1 MVIWEKAVNLGTN
14 IQSMLF
20 PARTTG
26 YLFLIVLS
34 LWAHT
39 TLAQKLQ
46 WSADGN
52 SFYSF
57 SDKGISGID
66 PVHPENNK
74 VFMTGTELTPTGAA
88 GALNV
93 QSFTISPDGNRILL
107 FANTRR
113 VWRENT
119 RGDYWIFDRAAKKL
133 TQLGQ
138 GLPAASLMFAKF
150 SPDGKK
156 VAYVSK
162 HNIYIEDLQTN
173 KRTAV
178 TSDGTDRMI
187 NGTFDWAYEEEFGCQ
202 DGFRWSPDGSRIA
215 YWKLDARNIRNFL
228 MINNTDSLYPF
239 TIPVE
244 YPKVGQNPSS
254 CTIWFYDAGTG
265 KTRQAAVEGDP
276 VQHYIPR
283 MEWTPKG
290 QSIILQQLNRQQN
303 DSRIFLVDAASA
315 KSKPI
320 YQETDAAWIDI
331 KSRWNDN
338 DPSGWDWTNQNG
350 EFLWLSEKNGWRQIY
365 KLDLSGKETLITKEA
380 YDVIQFDRYD
390 APTQTIYFAASPEN
404 ATQNYLY
411 KIGLNGGKA
420 TRVTPENLKGTNQ
433 YTISPNG
440 KIAILNHSSATEL
453 ASGAVVSLPDHRE
466 LVKARRVIPAEP
478 GAPKA
483 EFFKLKTGDG
493 VELDGWMVKPVPF
506 DPQKKYPVVFYV
518 YGEPASQTVLDKYG
532 AGKNFLYNGSMANDG
547 YIYISLE
554 NRGAPA
560 PKGSQ
565 WRKAIYRNIGRINIR
580 DQAMGAKEILK
591 WDFIDTS
598 RVAVWGW
605 SGGGSSTLNLMFQYP
620 EIYKTGIAIAAV
632 TNQLLYD
639 NIYQERY
646 MGVPLSSNEDFVK
659 GSPITYAKNLKGHLL
674 YIHGTGDDNVHYQ
687 NAEMLINELIRQ
699 GKQFQLMSYPNRTH
713 SISEGEGTSEHLSTL
728 YTNYLKM
735 YCPPG
740 GR

>member
-1 MVIWEKAVNLGTN
+1 MIFSVRRAFLVLG
-14 IQSMLF
+14 IFICLAGSAF
-20 PARTTG
+20 
-26 YLFLIVLS
+26 
-34 LWAHT
+34 
-39 TLAQKLQ
+39 AQKLQ

-57 SDKGISGID
+57 SDQGISSIN
-66 PVHPENNK
+66 PVHPEDNK
-74 VFMTGTELTPTGAA
+74 VFMTKQELTPTGSNE
-88 GALNV
+88 ALNV
-93 QSFTISPDGNRILL
+93 QSFTLSPEGSRILL
-107 FANTRR
+107 FANTQR

-119 RGDYWIFDRAAKKL
+119 RGDYWVFDRSTKRL

-162 HNIYIEDLQTN
+162 HNIYVEDLANHQ
-173 KRTAV
+173 RSAV
-178 TSDGTDRMI
+178 TSDGTNRII

-254 CTIWFYDAGTG
+254 CTIWLYDIATG
-265 KTRQAAVEGDP
+265 ATKQAAIDGDP

-290 QSIILQQLNRQQN
+290 TSIILQQLNRQQN
-303 DSRIFLVDAASA
+303 DSRILLVDATSA
-315 KSKPI
+315 TSKQI
-320 YQETDAAWIDI
+320 YHETDAAWIDI

-338 DPSGWDWTNQNG
+338 DPSGWDWVSTNG
-350 EFLWLSEKNGWRQIY
+350 DFLWLSEKNGWRQIY
-365 KLDLSGKETLITKEA
+365 KLDLSGKETLITREA
-380 YDVIQFDRYD
+380 IDVIRFNLYD
-390 APTQTIYFAASPEN
+390 TATQTIYFAASPKN

-411 KIGLNGGKA
+411 RISLKGGKA
-420 TRVTPENLKGTNQ
+420 VRVTPAGLEGTNE

-440 KIAILNHSSATEL
+440 KIAILNHSSAAEL
-453 ASGAVVSLPDHRE
+453 ANGAIVSLPAHQE
-466 LVKARRVIPAEP
+466 LAKARRII
-478 GAPKA
+478 KA
-483 EFFKLKTGDG
+483 NTGDPETEFFKLKTADG
-493 VELDGWMVKPVPF
+493 VELDGWMVKPQPF
-506 DPQKKYPVVFYV
+506 DPNKKYPVVFYV
-518 YGEPASQTVLDKYG
+518 YGEPASQTVVDKYG
-532 AGKNFLYNGSMANDG
+532 TGKNFLYNGSMARDG
-547 YIYISLE
+547 YVYISLE

-560 PKGSQ
+560 PKGSP

-591 WDFIDTS
+591 WDFIDSS

-646 MGVPLSSNEDFVK
+646 MGVPVSSNEDFVK
-659 GSPITYAKNLKGHLL
+659 GSPVTYAKNLRGNLL

-687 NAEMLINELIRQ
+687 NAELLINELIRQ

-713 SISEGEGTSEHLSTL
+713 SISEGEGTREHLSAL